1 MVKAISL
8 FSGGL
13 DSILAAELVRRQNID
28 VHCLAFTTPFFD
40 ARKAKAAIKQI
51 NLPLMIQDITAEH
64 LDMLKSP
71 RYGYGRNMNPCID
84 CHTLMLKIAGKKM
97 EETGSDF
104 MITGEVLGQRPMSQ
118 NKQSLYAVAK
128 NSGYKDYILRPLSA
142 GLLDPMKAQKEN
154 LIDSSQLLSIQGRGR
169 KDQIR
174 LAAEFGIRD
183 YAPPAGGCLLTDPI
197 FSRRLRDLFAH
208 HGDNNFRDFELLK
221 YGRHFRISD
230 ESKVIVGRNNADN
243 EALKRL
249 VLSDDLI
256 FNMAKFPGPLVLV
269 PYGKESDENIA
280 AALCVRYSDAP
291 DDMEADII
299 CQQQKNSKTIKALAA
314 SKEDCETWMI

>member
-28 VHCLAFTTPFFD
+28 VHCLTFTTPFFD
-40 ARKAKAAIKQI
+40 AKKAQAAIKQI
-51 NLPLMIQDITAEH
+51 NLPLIVQDITAEH

-104 MITGEVLGQRPMSQ
+104 ILTGEVLGQRPMSQ
-118 NKQSLYAVAK
+118 NKQSLHTVAK
-128 NSGYKDYILRPLSA
+128 NSGYQDYILRPLSA
-142 GLLDPMKAQKEN
+142 RLLDPVKAQKEN
-154 LIDSSQLLSIQGRGR
+154 LIDGSQLLSIQGRGR
-169 KDQIR
+169 KEQIK
-174 LAAEFGIRD
+174 LAADFGISD
-183 YAPPAGGCLLTDPI
+183 YAAPAGGCLLTDPI

-221 YGRHFRISD
+221 FGRHFRVSD
-230 ESKVIVGRNNADN
+230 ESKIIVGRNSADN
-243 EALKRL
+243 EALKKL
-249 VLSDDLI
+249 VMPDDFI
-256 FNMAKFPGPLVLV
+256 FNMAKFPGPLVVV
-269 PYGKESDENIA
+269 PYGKEADELIA

-291 DDMEADII
+291 DDLEAEVI
-299 CQQQKNSKTIKALAA
+299 CQYNNSSKTIKAHAV
-314 SKEDCETWMI
+314 SKENCERWIL

>member
-28 VHCLAFTTPFFD
+28 VLCLTFTTPFFD
-40 ARKAKAAIKQI
+40 AKKAQAAIKQI
-51 NLPLMIQDITAEH
+51 NLPLIVQDITAEH

-104 MITGEVLGQRPMSQ
+104 IITGEVLGQRPMSQ
-118 NKQSLYAVAK
+118 NKQSLHTVAK
-128 NSGYKDYILRPLSA
+128 NSGYEDYILRPLSA
-142 GLLDPMKAQKEN
+142 RLLEPVKAQKEN

-169 KDQIR
+169 KEQIR
-174 LAAEFGIRD
+174 LAAEFGISD
-183 YAPPAGGCLLTDPI
+183 YAAPAGGCLLTDPI

-221 YGRHFRISD
+221 YGRHFRVSG
-230 ESKVIVGRNNADN
+230 ESKIVVGRNNADN
-243 EALKRL
+243 EALKKL
-249 VLSDDLI
+249 IMPDDLI
-256 FNMAKFPGPLVLV
+256 FNMASFPGPLVLV
-269 PYGKESDENIA
+269 PYGKEADERIA
-280 AALCVRYSDAP
+280 ASLCVRYSDAP
-291 DDMEADII
+291 NDSESEVN
-299 CQQQKNSKTIKALAA
+299 CQYKNSSKTIKAGAA
-314 SKEDCETWMI
+314 LKEDCERWIL